1 MTKEDKKLLFRYL
14 SMALP
19 YEVKILHNDWDYD
32 RDCEFSSVE
41 TLIGIDDRFIH
52 TLCRHGKDEHSIQE
66 PLSIVDYKPFL
77 RPMSSMTEEEDEKRI
92 KLGIWRGSQTDGYA
106 VTRISPD
113 IPECYNSQAFQN
125 ALKFLLR
132 EHFDIFGLIPKGL
145 AIEVTQGNNPY
156 STRKG

>member
-1 MTKEDKKLLFRYL
+1 MEMTEENKALLLKDLCER
-14 SMALP
+14 LP
-19 YEVKILHNDWDYD
+19 YRPKGVKIYKSGLYLPYNITIIG
-32 RDCEFSSVE
+32 FSGRFVDVLEEIGQVE
-41 TLIGIDDRFIH
+41 VEEVRL
-52 TLCRHGKDEHSIQE
+52 
-66 PLSIVDYKPFL
+66 YL

-145 AIEVTQGNNPY
+145 AIEVTGENNPY
-156 STRKG
+156 ITRKG